1 MIEIKMD
8 NSNQLKCKL
17 YIQALPPLHSTTRA
31 KTRCSTVQE
40 SSLDSTVFVGKEDFF
55 FPFFI
60 EKTLE
65 KFQTQVKISQL
76 KAK

>member
-8 NSNQLKCKL
+8 NSNQLKCEL

-55 FPFFI
+55 PFFT

-65 KFQTQVKISQL
+65 KFQNQDKISQL